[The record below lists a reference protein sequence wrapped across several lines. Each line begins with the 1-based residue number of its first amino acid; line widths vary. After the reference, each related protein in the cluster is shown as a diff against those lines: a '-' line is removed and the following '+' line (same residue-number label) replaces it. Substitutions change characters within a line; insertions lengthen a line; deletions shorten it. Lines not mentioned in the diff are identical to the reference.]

1 MNQAPKLLI
10 RNGTVVDG
18 TGAPAYRADVRIR
31 DGVITE
37 IANDLAPGAGETD
50 YDADGCFVAPGF
62 IESHTHY
69 DGAMWWD
76 DSLDPLPGYGATTQ
90 VMGNCGFAT
99 APVSED
105 EAVRREI
112 VKIFSFFEDIP
123 EGPFIDS
130 LPWDWRSWPQYKAS
144 MVEKCRVPLN
154 YAVYC
159 GHIALR
165 LAVMGMDAWD
175 RAATAQEIGQMA
187 SMLDE
192 AMAAG
197 AMGMSSN
204 LMDHDGE
211 DRPVPS
217 LKADDAEFRALLE
230 VLDRYPGCSLQIILD
245 TFRNMTAAESLQRLA
260 RLSEGLNVRVQ
271 WGGVPTLEFQRDLMG
286 IQAPLVALHE
296 QMKAEGRDFWT
307 GFAHIPVTST
317 LSVQS
322 SLIFAQSNDYVWHE
336 VVTAPGDEA
345 KAAIL
350 RDPHWRA
357 RARKSWDEE
366 TFEFSPFPPGRA
378 ENLQLL
384 NSDNGAGPI
393 HITLGEYQQ
402 QIGAE
407 HPSDAMAE
415 WLLANG
421 LESTVTMPP
430 FAMTEDVVE
439 ALIRDPMATGN
450 INDCGAHGQMLCG
463 GGENVKLLTY
473 WVRDTG
479 RISIEEAVHSMI
491 GKLARHFSL
500 PDRGELVV
508 GKRADITVFN
518 LDEIESRDME
528 RVYDVPDGKGGHT
541 WRWTRKP
548 APVRLTLVNGV
559 TTFDGTA
566 ATAARPGVMVSP
578 VAVDAD
584 CGRGVV
590 FADRALTAPKRTPL
604 SWINSPYD

>member
-1 MNQAPKLLI
+1 MSDTDINPKTLI
-10 RNGTVVDG
+10 KHGTVVDG
-18 TGAPAYRADVRIR
+18 TGAPAYHADIR
-31 DGVITE
+31 LANGVIVE
-37 IANDLAPGAGETD
+37 IGDNLPASGDEQVV
-50 YDADGCFVAPGF
+50 DAQGCIVAPGF

-76 DSLDPLPGYGATTQ
+76 NSLDPLPGYGATTQ

-99 APVSED
+99 APLPDD
-105 EAVRREI
+105 EAAQREV

-123 EGPFIDS
+123 EAPFLES
-130 LPWDWRSWPQYKAS
+130 LPWDWKSWPQYKES
-144 MVEKCRVPLN
+144 MVNKVTVPLN

-165 LAVMGMDAWD
+165 LAAMGMDAWE
-175 RAATAQEIGQMA
+175 RAATAAEIEHMA

-192 AMAAG
+192 AMQAG

-204 LMDHDGE
+204 LMDHDGD

-217 LKADDAEFRALLE
+217 LKADDAEFRALME
-230 VLDRYPGCSLQIILD
+230 VLDRYPGSSLQIILD
-245 TFRNMTAAESLQRLA
+245 TFRNMTAAQSLERLA
-260 RLSEGLNVRVQ
+260 GLSSDLNIRVQ

-286 IQAPLVALHE
+286 IQAPLLDMHQAL
-296 QMKAEGRDFWT
+296 KAQGRDFWT
-307 GFAHIPVTST
+307 GFAHIPITST
-317 LSVQS
+317 LSVQN

-336 VVTAPGDEA
+336 VVVADTDDA
-345 KAAIL
+345 KASLL
-350 RDPHWRA
+350 RDPDWRA

-384 NSDNGAGPI
+384 NSDNGVGPI
-393 HITLGEYQQ
+393 GVTLGDYQAQ
-402 QIGAE
+402 LGLE

-415 WLLANG
+415 WFLANG

-430 FAMTEDVVE
+430 FEMDEDVVE
-439 ALIRDPMATGN
+439 ALIKDPFATGN

-463 GGENVKLLTY
+463 GGENIKLLTY

-479 RISIEEAVHSMI
+479 RISIEEAVHSMT

-518 LDEIESRDME
+518 LDEIESRPME
-528 RVYDVPDGKGGHT
+528 RVYDVPDGHGGHT
-541 WRWTRKP
+541 WRWTRP
-548 APVRLTLVNGV
+548 AAPVRLTMVNGV
-559 TTFDGTA
+559 TTFDGRTA
-566 ATAARPGVMVSP
+566 TDARPGVMVSP
-578 VAVDAD
+578 QAA
-584 CGRGVV
+584 
-590 FADRALTAPKRTPL
+590 
-604 SWINSPYD
+604 

>member
-1 MNQAPKLLI
+1 MSQPEKLLI
-10 RNGTVVDG
+10 SNGTVVDG
-18 TGAPAYRADVRIR
+18 TGAPAYRADVRLR
-31 DGVITE
+31 DGLVAE
-37 IANDLAPGAGETD
+37 IGERLVA
-50 YDADGCFVAPGF
+50 ADGERVFDAGDCIVAPGF

-76 DSLDPLPGYGATTQ
+76 DRLDPLPGYGATTH

-99 APVSED
+99 APLSD
-105 EAVRREI
+105 AAAARREV

-123 EGPFIDS
+123 EAPFHQS
-130 LPWDWRSWPQYKAS
+130 LPWNWRSWPEYRDA
-144 MVEKCRVPLN
+144 MVANCRVPLN

-165 LAVMGMDAWD
+165 LAAMGLDAWE
-175 RAATAQEIGQMA
+175 RAATPEEIGRMA
-187 SMLDE
+187 GMLDE
-192 AMAAG
+192 AMRAG

-211 DRPVPS
+211 DRPVPT
-217 LKADDAEFRALLE
+217 LLADDAEFRALMA
-230 VLDRYPGCSLQIILD
+230 VLDRYPGSSLQIILD
-245 TFRNMTAAESLQRLA
+245 TFRNMTAADSLQRLA
-260 RLSEGLNVRVQ
+260 RLSEGLQVRVQ

-296 QMKAEGRDFWT
+296 QLKAQGRDFWT
-307 GFAHIPVTST
+307 GFAHIPITST

-336 VVTAPGDEA
+336 VVTAEGDAA
-345 KAAIL
+345 KAALL
-350 RDPHWRA
+350 RDPGWRA
-357 RARKSWDEE
+357 RARRSWDQE
-366 TFEFSPFPPGRA
+366 TFEFSPFPRGRA
-378 ENLQLL
+378 EKLQLL
-384 NSDNGAGPI
+384 NSDNGAGPT

-402 QIGAE
+402 QIRAP

-430 FAMTEDVVE
+430 FEMDEAVVE
-439 ALIRDPMATGN
+439 SLIRDPYAAGN

-463 GGENVKLLTY
+463 GGENIKLLTY
-473 WVRDTG
+473 WARDTG
-479 RISIEEAVHSMI
+479 RITIEEAVHAMT

-508 GKRADITVFN
+508 GKRADVTVFK
-518 LDEIESRDME
+518 LDEIESRPVE
-528 RVYDVPDGKGGHT
+528 RVYDVPDGRGGHT
-541 WRWTRKP
+541 WRWTRPP

-559 TTFDGTA
+559 TTFDGSG
-566 ATAARPGVMVSP
+566 ATDARPGVMVSP
-578 VAVDAD
+578 RV
-584 CGRGVV
+584 G
-590 FADRALTAPKRTPL
+590 
-604 SWINSPYD
+604 

>member
-1 MNQAPKLLI
+1 MPRFRQLNEDNKMSQAPNLLI
-10 RNGTVVDG
+10 RNATVVDG

-99 APVSED
+99 APVSDD

-165 LAVMGMDAWD
+165 LAVMGMDAWE

-336 VVTAPGDEA
+336 VVTAQGDEA

-350 RDPHWRA
+350 RDLQWRA
-357 RARKSWDEE
+357 RQLTVYPSENFWNKSKNQ
-366 TFEFSPFPPGRA
+366 A
-378 ENLQLL
+378 VMKKL
-384 NSDNGAGPI
+384 
-393 HITLGEYQQ
+393 
-402 QIGAE
+402 IGIGF
-407 HPSDAMAE
+407 
-415 WLLANG
+415 LLALLGLGVGYFMYNKPHQNMEKAEADMT
-421 LESTVTMPP
+421 LESTALFSAFEANEAEANEKYLDKVIKISGTVKEVNTDEEGNISLTLESGNELFGVICQMDNLTKQEKTDFKIGEQVTLKGICTGML
-430 FAMTEDVVE
+430 MDVV
-439 ALIRDPMATGN
+439 L
-450 INDCGAHGQMLCG
+450 
-463 GGENVKLLTY
+463 
-473 WVRDTG
+473 VRC
-479 RISIEEAVHSMI
+479 
-491 GKLARHFSL
+491 
-500 PDRGELVV
+500 VV
-508 GKRADITVFN
+508 G
-518 LDEIESRDME
+518 
-528 RVYDVPDGKGGHT
+528 
-541 WRWTRKP
+541 
-548 APVRLTLVNGV
+548 
-559 TTFDGTA
+559 
-566 ATAARPGVMVSP
+566 
-578 VAVDAD
+578 
-584 CGRGVV
+584 
-590 FADRALTAPKRTPL
+590 
-604 SWINSPYD
+604 

>member
-1 MNQAPKLLI
+1 MQQSASTLI
-10 RNGTVVDG
+10 RNGTLVDG
-18 TGAPAYRADVRIR
+18 TGAPPYRADIRLR
-31 DGVITE
+31 DGLIAE
-37 IANDLAPGAGETD
+37 IGENLSAAD
-50 YDADGCFVAPGF
+50 DERVVDAQGCYVAPGF

-76 DSLDPLPGYGATTQ
+76 DRLDPLPGYGATTQ

-99 APVSED
+99 APLSDD
-105 EAVRREI
+105 EAARREV

-123 EGPFIDS
+123 EEPFVSS
-130 LPWDWRSWPQYKAS
+130 LPWDWRSWPEYKTS
-144 MVEKCRVPLN
+144 MLKNVRVPLN

-165 LAVMGMDAWD
+165 LAVMGLDAWE
-175 RAATAQEIGQMA
+175 RAATAKEIERMA
-187 SMLDE
+187 AMLDE
-192 AMAAG
+192 ALQAG
-197 AMGMSSN
+197 AMGLSSN
-204 LMDHDGE
+204 LMDHDGD

-230 VLDRYPGCSLQIILD
+230 VLDRYPGTSLQIILD
-245 TFRNMTAAESLQRLA
+245 TFRNMTAADSLARLA
-260 RLSEGLNVRVQ
+260 RLSEDLSVRVQ

-286 IQAPLVALHE
+286 IQAPLLELHR
-296 QMKAEGRDFWT
+296 KLKDEGRDFWT
-307 GFAHIPVTST
+307 GFAHIPITST

-336 VVTAPGDEA
+336 VVVAEDDAA
-345 KAAIL
+345 KAALL
-350 RDPHWRA
+350 RDPQWRA

-366 TFEFSPFPPGRA
+366 TFEFSPFPRGRA
-378 ENLQLL
+378 EHLQLL
-384 NSDNGAGPI
+384 NSDNGTGPI
-393 HITLGEYQQ
+393 GITVGEYQA
-402 QIGAE
+402 QIGAP

-430 FAMTEDVVE
+430 FEMDEAVVE
-439 ALIRDPMATGN
+439 ELILDPFATGN

-463 GGENVKLLTY
+463 GGENIKLLTY

-479 RISIEEAVHSMI
+479 RIAIEHAVHSMT

-508 GKRADITVFN
+508 GKRADVTVFN
-518 LDEIESRDME
+518 LDEIESRPME
-528 RVYDVPDGKGGHT
+528 RVYDVPDGRGGHT
-541 WRWTRKP
+541 WRWTRPP

-559 TTFDGTA
+559 ETFNGTA
-566 ATAARPGVMVSP
+566 ATNARPGEMLSP
-578 VAVDAD
+578 AA
-584 CGRGVV
+584 
-590 FADRALTAPKRTPL
+590 A
-604 SWINSPYD
+604 

>member
-1 MNQAPKLLI
+1 VASQFIRGLNNMSQTQNLLI
-10 RNGTVVDG
+10 KNGTVVDG
-18 TGAPAYRADVRIR
+18 TGAASYRADVRLQ
-31 DGVITE
+31 DGLIAE
-37 IANDLAPGAGETD
+37 IGENLAAAAGEQV
-50 YDADGCFVAPGF
+50 YDASDCVVAPGF

-76 DSLDPLPGYGATTQ
+76 DTLDPLPGYGATTQ

-99 APVSED
+99 APLSDD
-105 EAVRREI
+105 EAVRKEV

-123 EGPFIDS
+123 EGPFLDS
-130 LPWDWRSWPQYKAS
+130 LPWDWRSWPEYKES
-144 MVEKCRVPLN
+144 MVSKVTVPLN
-154 YAVYC
+154 YAVYS

-165 LAVMGMDAWD
+165 LAAMGMDAWE
-175 RAATAQEIGQMA
+175 RAATPEEIEHMA
-187 SMLDE
+187 RMLDE
-192 AMAAG
+192 AMQAG

-217 LKADDAEFRALLE
+217 LKADDAEFRALFE
-230 VLDRYPGCSLQIILD
+230 VLDRYPGCSFQVILD

-260 RLSEGLNVRVQ
+260 RLTEGLNVRVQ

-286 IQAPLVALHE
+286 IQAPLLDLHQ
-296 QMKAEGRDFWT
+296 QMKDEGRDFWT

-317 LSVQS
+317 LSVQN

-336 VVTAPGDEA
+336 VVVAEDDKA
-345 KAAIL
+345 KEEIL
-350 RDPHWRA
+350 RDPEWRA

-366 TFEFSPFPPGRA
+366 TFEFSPFPKGRA

-384 NSDNGAGPI
+384 NSDNGVGPI
-393 HITLGEYQQ
+393 HTTVGAYQQ

-430 FAMTEDVVE
+430 FEMDEAVVE
-439 ALIRDPMATGN
+439 DLIKDPFATGN

-463 GGENVKLLTY
+463 GGENIKLLTH

-479 RISIEEAVHSMI
+479 RITIEEAIHSMT

-500 PDRGELVV
+500 SDRGELVV
-508 GKRADITVFN
+508 GKRADVTVFN
-518 LDEIESRDME
+518 MDEIEAREME
-528 RVYDVPDGKGGHT
+528 RVYDVPDGKGSHT
-541 WRWTRKP
+541 WRWTRKA
-548 APVRLTLVNGV
+548 APVRLTLVNGEA
-559 TTFDGTA
+559 TFDGA
-566 ATAARPGVMVSP
+566 KATDARPGVMLSP
-578 VAVDAD
+578 QAA
-584 CGRGVV
+584 
-590 FADRALTAPKRTPL
+590 
-604 SWINSPYD
+604 

>member
-1 MNQAPKLLI
+1 MSQIDNCLI
-10 RNGTVVDG
+10 RHGTVVDG
-18 TGAPAYRADVRIR
+18 TGQAAYAADVRVT

-37 IANDLAPGAGETD
+37 IGEGLAPVAGERQ
-50 YDADGCFVAPGF
+50 YDADGCIVAPGF

-76 DSLDPLPGYGATTQ
+76 DRLDPLPGYGATTQ

-99 APVSED
+99 APLSED
-105 EAVRREI
+105 EAARREV

-123 EGPFIDS
+123 EAPFIDA
-130 LPWDWRSWPQYKAS
+130 LPWDWRSWPEYRDS
-144 MVEKCRVPLN
+144 MVEKVRVPLN

-165 LAVMGMDAWD
+165 LAAMGVEAWE
-175 RAATAQEIGQMA
+175 RAATPGEV
-187 SMLDE
+187 E
-192 AMAAG
+192 AMARMLEEAMQAG
-197 AMGMSSN
+197 AMGLSSN

-217 LKADDAEFRALLE
+217 LKADDAEFRALFE
-230 VLDRYPGCSLQIILD
+230 VLDRYPGSSFQVILD
-245 TFRNMTAAESLQRLA
+245 TFRNMTAADSLQRLS
-260 RLSEGLNVRVQ
+260 RLTEGLQVRVQ

-286 IQAPLVALHE
+286 IQAPLLELHR
-296 QMKAEGRDFWT
+296 QLKAENRDFWT
-307 GFAHIPVTST
+307 GFAHIPITST

-336 VVTAPGDEA
+336 VVCAEGDEA
-345 KAAIL
+345 KAALL
-350 RDPHWRA
+350 RDPDWRV

-366 TFEFSPFPPGRA
+366 TFEFSPFPRGRA
-378 ENLQLL
+378 EHLQLL
-384 NSDNGAGPI
+384 NSDNGAGPT
-393 HITLGEYQQ
+393 HVTLGEYQQ
-402 QIGAE
+402 QIGAS

-430 FAMTEDVVE
+430 FEMDEAVVRE
-439 ALIRDPMATGN
+439 LILDPLAAGN

-463 GGENVKLLTY
+463 GGENVKLLTH

-479 RISIEEAVHSMI
+479 QITLEQAIHSMT

-508 GKRADITVFN
+508 GKRADVTVFN
-518 LDEIESRDME
+518 LEEIESRPME
-528 RVYDVPDGKGGHT
+528 RVYDVPDGRGGHT
-541 WRWTRKP
+541 WRWTRP
-548 APVRLTLVNGV
+548 AAPVRLTLVNGV
-559 TTFDGTA
+559 STFESGV
-566 ATAARPGVMVSP
+566 ATAARPGIMLSP
-578 VAVDAD
+578 SLA
-584 CGRGVV
+584 
-590 FADRALTAPKRTPL
+590 
-604 SWINSPYD
+604 